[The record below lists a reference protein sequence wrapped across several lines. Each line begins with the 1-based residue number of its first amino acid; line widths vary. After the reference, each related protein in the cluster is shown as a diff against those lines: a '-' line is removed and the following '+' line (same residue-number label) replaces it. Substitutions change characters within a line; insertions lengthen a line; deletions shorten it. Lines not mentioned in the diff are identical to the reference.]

1 MTRSEDLSYFWIHID
16 HHVLFCFD
24 LVISLLHLRLNP
36 FSERISNDGIY
47 DVGDILPGQLL
58 HLFFNREVPGY
69 LRISTSEHLHI
80 LDSQTL
86 ELWHIDVLGLVALDP
101 LLGSRLNVLQMP
113 NSDILEGWEEDM
125 DLRGQEA
132 IYFSLA
138 LEFGSKFRRSYLR
151 VLVEDLSL
159 SSGSRYLVGVIH
171 HRVK

>member
-80 LDSQTL
+80 LDSQSL

-125 DLRGQEA
+125 DPRGQEA

-138 LEFGSKFRRSYLR
+138 LEFGSKFRRSYLS